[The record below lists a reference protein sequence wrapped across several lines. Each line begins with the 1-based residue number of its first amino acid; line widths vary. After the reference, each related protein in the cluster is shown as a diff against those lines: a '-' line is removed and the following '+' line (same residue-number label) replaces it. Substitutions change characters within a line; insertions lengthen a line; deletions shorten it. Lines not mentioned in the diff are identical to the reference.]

1 MGWFDMNAAFGDPGY
16 EHKEDLQSGL
26 AAAAAG
32 GFTGLAL
39 LPNTKPV
46 TQTKNAVSYL
56 TMGNRSNLTQI
67 HPIAAVT
74 IDTKGEELTEMI
86 DLHEAGAIAFSDG
99 TEPLWHSDILMKTLQ
114 YLQKFNGLLI
124 TRPEDVHLS
133 KFGVMNE
140 GAESTI
146 LGMKGIPNL
155 AEEIIVQR
163 DLELLNYAGGRLHFS
178 NISSTKSLDLIKKA
192 KKTGLEVTCDIASFQ
207 VSFDDTALGSFD
219 TNLKIKPPFR
229 TKDNNSGL
237 IKGLKDG
244 VIDVIT
250 SSHQPQDVESK
261 KLEFDLAELG
271 VTSLQTVGHNLVE
284 LSEKVDWEL
293 LIDKITKAPRELLGI
308 DQPKIEEGEIAE
320 LTLLDPHVEWEYNA
334 QTNLSKSE
342 NSPYWNDKLK
352 GRVVAV
358 FGNGKEYLL

>member
-1 MGWFDMNAAFGDPGY
+1 M
-16 EHKEDLQSGL
+16 
-26 AAAAAG
+26 
-32 GFTGLAL
+32 
-39 LPNTKPV
+39 
-46 TQTKNAVSYL
+46 
-56 TMGNRSNLTQI
+56 
-67 HPIAAVT
+67 
-74 IDTKGEELTEMI
+74 
-86 DLHEAGAIAFSDG
+86 
-99 TEPLWHSDILMKTLQ
+99 
-114 YLQKFNGLLI
+114 
-124 TRPEDVHLS
+124 
-133 KFGVMNE
+133 
-140 GAESTI
+140 
-146 LGMKGIPNL
+146 
-155 AEEIIVQR
+155 
-163 DLELLNYAGGRLHFS
+163 
-178 NISSTKSLDLIKKA
+178 
-192 KKTGLEVTCDIASFQ
+192 
-207 VSFDDTALGSFD
+207 GSFD